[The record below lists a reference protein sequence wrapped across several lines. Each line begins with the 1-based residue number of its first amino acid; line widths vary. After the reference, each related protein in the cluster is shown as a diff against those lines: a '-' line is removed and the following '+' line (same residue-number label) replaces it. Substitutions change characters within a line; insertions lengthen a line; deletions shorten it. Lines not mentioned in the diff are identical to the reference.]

1 MILEIYGSPTFISD
15 TINCFRIYAFF
26 CYYATVLRPIEITIY
41 NNTALRNRVK
51 MQVHQKQ
58 NGNFRL
64 FKLRIDQDEIIIGLA
79 RGDTITNPV
88 H

>member
-41 NNTALRNRVK
+41 NNTTLRNRVFVKINQNKTVIADYVNLESIK
-51 MQVHQKQ
+51 MKS
-58 NGNFRL
+58 
-64 FKLRIDQDEIIIGLA
+64 
-79 RGDTITNPV
+79 
-88 H
+88 